1 MSEEV
6 SVTNEEFDL
15 QIRFVSKNVSKSFI
29 KQKHIVQGEPF
40 IWGVEITNIGNKP
53 TPEGRITGA
62 EIHDLAEKFFQYMEE
77 EEKSVKSL
85 NPQETVYIELD
96 RASVYLEGIQ
106 WAEIIIEPKVENC
119 QFKTYQ
125 YEAHHNRTIA
135 FSNSEDDL
143 NKWMDSIYI
152 QKRSELLQARTN
164 QYILVLTLITVWES
178 VIGLSE
184 TLKAISTGL
193 EFLLSNAA
201 KFFGYLGSLL

>member
-1 MSEEV
+1 MTNEV
-6 SVTNEEFDL
+6 NVQQEEFDI
-15 QIRFVSKNVSKSFI
+15 QVRFKSKNVSKSFI
-29 KQKHIVQGEPF
+29 KQEHIVQGEPF

-53 TPEGRITGA
+53 TPEAKITSA
-62 EIHDLAEKFFQYMEE
+62 QIYDLAEKYFQYMGE

-85 NPQETVYIELD
+85 NPQEAIYIELD
-96 RASVYLEGIQ
+96 RTSVYLEGIQ
-106 WAEIIIEPKVENC
+106 WAEILIEPKADDC
-119 QFKTYQ
+119 HFKTYQ
-125 YEAHHNRTIA
+125 YEAHHNRTTA
-135 FSNSEDDL
+135 FSDSDEDL

-164 QYILVLTLITVWES
+164 QYILILTFITVWES

-184 TLKAISTGL
+184 SLKALSVGL